1 MDVRAPAG
9 DAGYNEARLPE
20 AASVEKPN
28 ADVSPGRA
36 GPRRKQED
44 EDFMTVKLKGRH
56 FLKLEDFSRD
66 EIVHLLDLAVPRNIT
81 LSTEP
86 TVGGSVGGS
95 IRNYARSW
103 GLQERKNRVAVRVGV
118 AGARLELA
126 THGL

>member
-1 MDVRAPAG
+1 
-9 DAGYNEARLPE
+9 
-20 AASVEKPN
+20 
-28 ADVSPGRA
+28 
-36 GPRRKQED
+36 
-44 EDFMTVKLKGRH
+44 MTVKLKGRH

-86 TVGGSVGGS
+86 TVGGS

-103 GLQERKNRVAVRVGV
+103 ALQERENRVAVRVGR
-118 AGARLELA
+118 AGAGLEPA